1 MRVILKD
8 NIENLGKK
16 GDIIEVAPGY
26 GRNYLLPKRLAIEV
40 TPSNMKMIE
49 MEKQALRKRFEQER
63 SSYQDLIQ
71 KINDTKLSFFRKT
84 AEKDVVFGSVS
95 SADIKDALQKLG
107 IEVDK
112 KKILLEEPIKR
123 MGNYSIP
130 IKIFHDERAE
140 VKVEVLSEE
149 ENAVKETT
157 KKEEDKAPREEKKE
171 ESMNKKEGAPGEEG
185 QTEEEKDQTGEDK
198 DREGKKE

>member
-185 QTEEEKDQTGEDK
+185 QAEEEKDQTGEDK